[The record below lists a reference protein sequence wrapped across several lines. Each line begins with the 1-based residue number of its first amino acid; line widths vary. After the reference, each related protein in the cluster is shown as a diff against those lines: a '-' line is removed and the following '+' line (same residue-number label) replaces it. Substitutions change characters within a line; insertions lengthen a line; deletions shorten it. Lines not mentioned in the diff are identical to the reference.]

1 MDDDPGSLGI
11 LVNSH
16 LAETLV
22 QNALTGREGV
32 EGEPNKST
40 LFDCSSQLAVDMQP
54 DVVSKQRN

>member
-1 MDDDPGSLGI
+1 MDDDPGS
-11 LVNSH
+11 